1 MPREAILLSGLAQVG
16 LGFLVRLV
24 ILLMVLVWFR
34 IVPPVTAVL
43 FPLGILGLMLFG
55 YLLGI
60 LLTPLGMLYHRDVM
74 QALPLAT
81 TFLMLLTPVLY
92 PVPEAGIAAGIA
104 TFNPLTPLVAAPS
117 GLADHRSDS
126 ACCRLHRD
134 HAGDHRAFVIGM
146 DYFSRGD
153 ATSDREDWELK
164 ACHG

>member
-24 ILLMVLVWFR
+24 ILLMVLVWSR

-104 TFNPLTPLVAAPS
+104 TFNPLTPLVAAP
-117 GLADHRSDS
+117 
-126 ACCRLHRD
+126 RD
-134 HAGDHRAFVIGM
+134 WLTIGATPHAAAFIAITLVTIALLLLGWIIFRVAMPHLIARIGN
-146 DYFSRGD
+146 
-153 ATSDREDWELK
+153 
-164 ACHG
+164 